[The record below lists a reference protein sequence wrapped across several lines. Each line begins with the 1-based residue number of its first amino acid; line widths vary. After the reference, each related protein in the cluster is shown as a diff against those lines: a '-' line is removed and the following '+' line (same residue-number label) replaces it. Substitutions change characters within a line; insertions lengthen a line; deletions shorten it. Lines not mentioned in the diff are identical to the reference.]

1 MTVKPTGGSDKRVQL
16 AGRIQRFLERT
27 QYVRMPFYNGTYREL
42 LLASMTSPYR
52 SGDEA
57 LVIPDT
63 HADWRFAKNVK

>member
-1 MTVKPTGGSDKRVQL
+1 VKPTGGSDKRVQL
-16 AGRIQRFLERT
+16 AGRIQRFLERA
-27 QYVRMPFYNGTYREL
+27 QYVRMQFYNGTYREPAP
-42 LLASMTSPYR
+42 LASMTSSCR